1 MRVITTGG
9 YHEEPRKPGELPE
22 CLAWEAGREPASYPA
37 ACSSEHS
44 GVWMEAVRM
53 VFDGLVAARTFAEVT
68 EISEGCNI
76 VEATR
81 LYKWKGDLHGVVDK
95 AKARME

>member
-1 MRVITTGG
+1 
-9 YHEEPRKPGELPE
+9 
-22 CLAWEAGREPASYPA
+22 
-37 ACSSEHS
+37 
-44 GVWMEAVRM
+44 M